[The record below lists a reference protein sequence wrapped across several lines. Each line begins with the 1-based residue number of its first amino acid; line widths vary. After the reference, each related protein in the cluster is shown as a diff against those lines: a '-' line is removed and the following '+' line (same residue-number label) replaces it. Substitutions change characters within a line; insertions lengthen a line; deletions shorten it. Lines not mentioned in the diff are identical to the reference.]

1 MKYVPI
7 NNFYFIILNIKFPID
22 YIRFSPT
29 RSMIV
34 SSQML
39 RYVEFA
45 CQLYPR
51 LLLMFFSSHISW
63 PFISRID
70 SLDQLHLV
78 PYAKLIC

>member
-1 MKYVPI
+1 MQ
-7 NNFYFIILNIKFPID
+7 FPID

-34 SSQML
+34 RPQML
-39 RYVEFA
+39 RFVEFA
-45 CQLYPR
+45 CQLYSR
-51 LLLMFFSSHISW
+51 LSLMFFCSHIPW

-78 PYAKLIC
+78 LYAKLIC

>member
-1 MKYVPI
+1 MQ
-7 NNFYFIILNIKFPID
+7 FPID
-22 YIRFSPT
+22 YIRFSLT

-34 SSQML
+34 RPQML

-51 LLLMFFSSHISW
+51 LSLMFLCSHIAW

-78 PYAKLIC
+78 TYAKLIC